1 MEAVMLD
8 QYFSWAGNLAF
19 LGWGALLLSP
29 LAPVWA
35 DRIAG
40 LAVPALLSAGYA
52 ALMLMHWADAPGGFG
67 SLTEVAALLSHP
79 PMLLA
84 GWVHFLAFDLFV
96 GAWIVRTARAEGI
109 AFAWVVPCLPV
120 TLMFGPAGYLL
131 FTAIRAARGATRRAG
146 AEAGA

>member
-1 MEAVMLD
+1 MLD
-8 QYFSWAGNLAF
+8 QYFFWAGTLAF
-19 LGWGALLLSP
+19 AGWGALLISP

-52 ALMLMHWADAPGGFG
+52 ALMLAHWSDAPGGFG
-67 SLTEVAALLSHP
+67 SMAEVAALLAHP

-96 GAWIVRTARAEGI
+96 GAWIVRTARIEGI

-120 TLMFGPAGYLL
+120 TLMFGPAGYLM
-131 FTAIRAARGATRRAG
+131 FCAIRAARGATRAAAAG
-146 AEAGA
+146 AQA

>member
-1 MEAVMLD
+1 MLD
-8 QYFSWAGNLAF
+8 QSFFWAGNLAF

-35 DRIAG
+35 NRIAG
-40 LAVPALLSAGYA
+40 IAVPALLSAGYT
-52 ALMLMHWADAPGGFG
+52 ALMLAHWSDAPGGFG
-67 SLTEVAALLSHP
+67 SMAEVAALLAHP

-96 GAWIVRTARAEGI
+96 GAWIVRTARTEGI

-131 FTAIRAARGATRRAG
+131 FCAIRATRGATRAAAARAQ
-146 AEAGA
+146 A

>member
-1 MEAVMLD
+1 MLD
-8 QYFSWAGNLAF
+8 HYFSWAGSLAF
-19 LGWGALLLSP
+19 VGWGALLVSP

-35 DRIAG
+35 DRIVG
-40 LAVPALLSAGYA
+40 LAVPVLLSAGYA
-52 ALMLMHWADAPGGFG
+52 ALMLVHWSDAPGGFG
-67 SLTEVAALLSHP
+67 SLEEVAALLAHP
-79 PMLLA
+79 PILLA

-131 FTAIRAARGATRRAG
+131 FCAIRAARAATRAPASG
-146 AEAGA
+146 AEA

>member
-1 MEAVMLD
+1 MLD
-8 QYFSWAGNLAF
+8 QSFSWAGNLAF
-19 LGWGALLLSP
+19 LGWGVLLVSP

-40 LAVPALLSAGYA
+40 LVVPLLLSAGYA
-52 ALMLMHWADAPGGFG
+52 ALMLAYWVDAPGGFG
-67 SLTEVAALLSHP
+67 SLPEVAALLSHP

-131 FTAIRAARGATRRAG
+131 FMAVRAARETTRAAKTGAA
-146 AEAGA
+146 A